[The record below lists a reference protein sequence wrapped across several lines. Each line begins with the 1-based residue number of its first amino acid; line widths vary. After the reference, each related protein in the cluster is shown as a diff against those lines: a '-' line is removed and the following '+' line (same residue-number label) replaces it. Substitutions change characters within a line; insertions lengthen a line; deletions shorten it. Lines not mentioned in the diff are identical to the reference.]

1 MATPEDLGVLGSCAG
16 SRASHSA
23 ALRCAGHGRDAA
35 VQHVGIV
42 SAAAE
47 LASGDIPGSDE
58 AMYGL
63 CGGNGGGQ
71 QRARSFVGRVL
82 EEEACC

>member
-16 SRASHSA
+16 RGANHSA
-23 ALRCAGHGRDAA
+23 GMRCAGRRRVLA

-42 SAAAE
+42 SAATE
-47 LASGDIPGSDE
+47 LVAGDIPCSVE
-58 AMYGL
+58 AVRGL

-82 EEEACC
+82 EEQACC